1 MFAPQYPQAGVSF
14 PQPTP
19 ASPAPAP
26 PSESGIVRRRS
37 LSWRAEAGLP
47 PPPSEIDNYV
57 DISRAMYSP
66 NAPPPEGRRPLSRS
80 AQKTYADVE
89 REQEAYAR
97 ANGSGQ
103 AETKW
108 HDAAP
113 MNAVSKHPKL
123 QLKLVLASN
132 VFEAGGAISGHL
144 ELTCSTGQRLR
155 LGELAVELEA
165 FEELSSRDH
174 AATQI
179 FLYNR
184 TLFQGEH
191 LPPSNAVLPA
201 APVSGYWAARKGRTT
216 FPFSFKLPTSA
227 PSSVAFAANASLR
240 YVIKATSQT
249 WWNDQKTLVTAKMDA
264 PVVERWEDEFSEAYS
279 EPIEAVA
286 DTRLFMG
293 GNGAV
298 WLEAGITEQ
307 LHTAGSSVLL
317 RCGVKNNTKR
327 HLSGLK
333 VAVARR
339 LSFPVSGP
347 PGQPA
352 KRPSLEPQIT
362 EVIDTQSFKGP
373 AYEFPAG
380 EEVVVNLA
388 VDLPRDART
397 IRKTRLFEI
406 QLFLV
411 VSAQMGNFAKDLSV
425 EVPFYCAHA
434 ASLQRPASNNLDD
447 LHQRPTHA
455 HWQQQHA
462 HHRGHSTAQR
472 PHSSMGQHGSHQAL
486 PQRAPSRGPLPPP
499 SPHTFGQP
507 SAYGSPDMNA
517 LAEYGAQRGWSPA
530 PGVMSAGPPSR
541 PASAAPAPPV
551 SGYAGQ
557 LVAASPHLPHAQ
569 QQYAWD
575 PNAQGWT
582 ASTFLHGINGLLP
595 GSTPPAP
602 DQSFAAAA
610 IPRSASAAP
619 NVGAQMSA
627 WNNFPP
633 AHLQA
638 SQQLQQAPPHRS
650 VSASPGPEAQMSRH
664 AGRRVSAPAAGG
676 SYLAPGPEARDIPPP
691 QHHQQ
696 QVPRN
701 IFASPSPNILHT
713 PQASSPSPLVSSQIL
728 HGVPAPASDGHNVEG
743 LPQDAPL
750 AGLATIEEDNESM
763 AGTVRSVKALA
774 GFANLTGSGSVT
786 RRDVDAFERMVNGDG
801 DVAPASEREKAMMK
815 SMGMVP
821 EDAAI
826 ALKTAPDVHPTSDAR
841 TLSQVVEDDKSLPKP
856 PVPSG
861 KDTAKAAP
869 RPRASDLFSA
879 PSQSPKR
886 GASPEA
892 IAAKSSKLEP
902 ATSGRRS
909 SQGIALNALEERL
922 KSPAPTSPTVPQ
934 STTLANVPR
943 SSDSKVTSER
953 RESGALRAAAAA
965 AMERERAAREQSAN
979 SSAQSTQK
987 KSAAADGVASAST
1000 TNTADA
1006 ERRRREKDAALR
1018 EAEVRER
1025 TRQREERERAA
1036 HLERERKLSES
1047 RAADIA
1053 SKSSNAL
1060 SERDRVGS
1068 NLSLDRSASSS
1079 KGVPGNV
1086 RKEVDLDEVRQ
1097 LNKMAVNRVG
1107 GWLTETPASNAGSS
1121 ANIAATA
1128 ASAPLGACEPDPGPK
1143 TPPQSYL
1150 RDADHENAASSTT
1163 ISPALRALIDNA
1175 PQRSAPKPGT
1185 AILTQSAS
1193 RRFSGG
1199 LATQKADSNEKA
1211 AEGTSASALTAKPS
1225 SISARSRRTSMPAV
1239 LAAAQA
1245 TRTASTSSASSR
1257 NIETASV
1264 TSYTKLAA
1272 QNDKI
1277 VASVIAPPANSTN
1290 VSGATGLAARKS
1302 MLEKNYQSD
1311 AAGSKSAAQGSAALP
1326 TSGAADRE
1334 RGGRV
1339 MSVASMWASIAEG
1352 KDGSSISS
1360 VASTSTLNARPKART
1375 STAGAPALDFST
1387 NKTNAAAPI
1396 AIESDLAS
1404 NGSRQPKSPPLKA
1417 TRAAGFINTTMPRPV
1432 FSQASAGAA
1441 SHGAPSSSAPI
1452 AALDKSTRKVLPGHV
1467 TGAEDKS
1474 GQLRA
1479 SRQDISDRVA
1489 FEAKVGAR
1497 KTQEEAMAVA
1507 RANDDQ
1513 VSDKKLPKVSTSL
1526 EGRGTT
1532 RPIGK
1537 ARMNDLRSMW
1547 EQ

>member
-19 ASPAPAP
+19 ASPAPAAP

-47 PPPSEIDNYV
+47 PPPSEIDNYA

-66 NAPPPEGRRPLSRS
+66 HAPPPDGRPLSRS

-165 FEELSSRDH
+165 FE
-174 AATQI
+174 
-179 FLYNR
+179 
-184 TLFQGEH
+184 
-191 LPPSNAVLPA
+191 VLPA

-447 LHQRPTHA
+447 LHRRPSHA

-472 PHSSMGQHGSHQAL
+472 PHSSMGQHGSHQAF

-499 SPHTFGQP
+499 SPHMFGQP
-507 SAYGSPDMNA
+507 GAYGSPEMNA

-530 PGVMSAGPPSR
+530 PGVMNVGPPSR

-676 SYLAPGPEARDIPPP
+676 SYLAPGPEARDIPP

-701 IFASPSPNILHT
+701 ISASPSPNILHT

-728 HGVPAPASDGHNVEG
+728 HGVPAPANDGHNVEG

-826 ALKTAPDVHPTSDAR
+826 AVKTAPDAHPTSDAR

-856 PVPSG
+856 PIPSG

-869 RPRASDLFSA
+869 RPRASDLFNA
-879 PSQSPKR
+879 PPQSPKR
-886 GASPEA
+886 GASSEA

-934 STTLANVPR
+934 STTLVNVPR
-943 SSDSKVTSER
+943 ASDSNVTSER

-965 AMERERAAREQSAN
+965 AMERERAVREQSAN
-979 SSAQSTQK
+979 SSALSTQK
-987 KSAAADGVASAST
+987 KSAASDRVVSAARPTASAST

-1053 SKSSNAL
+1053 SKSSNAPG
-1060 SERDRVGS
+1060 ERDRDRVGS

-1150 RDADHENAASSTT
+1150 RDVDHENAASST
-1163 ISPALRALIDNA
+1163 ISPALRALIDSA

-1199 LATQKADSNEKA
+1199 LANQKADSSEKA

-1225 SISARSRRTSMPAV
+1225 AISARSRRTSMPAV

-1245 TRTASTSSASSR
+1245 SRTASTSSASPR

-1277 VASVIAPPANSTN
+1277 VASAIAPPANSAH
-1290 VSGATGLAARKS
+1290 VPGATGLAARKS

-1326 TSGAADRE
+1326 TLGAADRE

-1352 KDGSSISS
+1352 KDGSSTSS
-1360 VASTSTLNARPKART
+1360 VASTSTSTSTLNARPKART

-1387 NKTNAAAPI
+1387 NKTNVAAPI

-1404 NGSRQPKSPPLKA
+1404 NGSRQPKSPALKA

-1432 FSQASAGAA
+1432 FSQACASTA
-1441 SHGAPSSSAPI
+1441 SHSAPSSSSAPT
-1452 AALDKSTRKVLPGHV
+1452 AALDNSTRKVLPGHV

-1479 SRQDISDRVA
+1479 SRQDISDRVV

-1507 RANDDQ
+1507 VARANDDDQ
-1513 VSDKKLPKVSTSL
+1513 TSGKKLPKVCTSL